1 MRAFRVY
8 CSILFGVGFTA
19 LVALTMN
26 VTWMLGIML
35 LMPGIAANWIASR
48 CKLPETYGAVL
59 VADALLYSVL
69 AAVPVY
75 FITAKT
81 EAKRT
86 SLLRYA
92 ALLTVLTVT
101 LVLGGWSGARILDQ
115 RGQGMCQN
123 TIRSEISSPSGKL
136 KAVIF
141 ERDCGATTATVVHIS
156 IVPREY
162 IINHAD
168 VANTLSADGNHGASS
183 LSYLFVDWK
192 SDGAVVITYPAKARV
207 FMQDS
212 HVGNVAIS
220 YIAR

>member
-1 MRAFRVY
+1 
-8 CSILFGVGFTA
+8 
-19 LVALTMN
+19 MN
-26 VTWMLGIML
+26 ITWMLGIVL
-35 LMPGIAANWIASR
+35 LMPGITANWIASL

-75 FITAKT
+75 FITNKT

-101 LVLGGWSGARILDQ
+101 LVLGAWSGARTLDQ
-115 RGQGMCQN
+115 RGHGLCEN
-123 TIRSEISSPSGKL
+123 TIGTEIPSPDGKL

-141 ERDCGATTATVVHIS
+141 DRDCGATTATVVHIS
-156 IVPREY
+156 IVPREH

-168 VANTLSADGNHGASS
+168 VANTFSADGNHGASS
-183 LSYLFVDWK
+183 LNSLFVEWK
-192 SDGAVVITYPAKARV
+192 SDGAVAITYPAKARV
-207 FMQDS
+207 FMHES
-212 HVGNVAIS
+212 LVGNVAVS